1 LKTLFVKKFNQV
13 IVPVDQI
20 NAELFEDLKNGEY
33 QIDISRPRNL
43 PFHRK
48 FFALLN
54 FAYRNWDVEE
64 THKDFEKFR
73 EKVTIL
79 AGHCKE
85 VWNLDGT
92 LELKAESISF
102 AKMDEVDF
110 QAFYSKVVDVILQHV
125 LKAYSKED
133 LEEVVLQVLRFS

>member
-1 LKTLFVKKFNQV
+1 MKTLFVKKLNQI

-33 QIDISRPRNL
+33 KIDISRPRNL

-48 FFALLN
+48 FFALLQ
-54 FAYRNWDVEE
+54 FSYRNWDVEE
-64 THKDFEKFR
+64 TRKDFEKFR

-92 LELKAESISF
+92 LELQAESISF
-102 AKMDEVDF
+102 SKMEDVEF
-110 QAFYSKVVDVILQHV
+110 EAFYSKVVDVIIGHV
-125 LKAYSKED
+125 LKNYSKDD